1 MLILNLYNV
10 DFYLF
15 EGQWMCV
22 CYTGAGLWCIMYS
35 SAWSVSSIFEFEI
48 VS

>member
-22 CYTGAGLWCIMYS
+22 CYTGAGYGVLCTAARGLLVAFS
-35 SAWSVSSIFEFEI
+35 NLKL
-48 VS
+48 